1 MVQGLA
7 FLSKKSWHTK
17 NLANQEKVWVAEQR
31 NEAEANKTKELARQI
46 QQEHEQED
54 LDRISGKKTIM
65 DRGIDWMY
73 QGGTTGD
80 LAREDAAKKAEEFLL
95 GKEFVGT
102 GAVRGDFDDAGK
114 KEGIY
119 NVLNVKPVAAAPPSV
134 TSAAGEMAF
143 QRDDDDPT
151 SVKHRNESFRL
162 RVKDPMFLVN
172 QKHREK
178 TVKAEKNRALYEKV
192 VGPTTSLVDADADL
206 KPRSKD
212 SSKERKRDKKV
223 IKREEKERRS
233 DEKERKR
240 HRRDDENHRMKR
252 HHSRSRS
259 RSRSHERARKS
270 RRRETS
276 YSGSRSKS
284 SERHHD
290 RTRQHRAERTGRHHH
305 HKNEDEDRRR
315 HKRAES
321 PEEYDARHHGR
332 LTDRNDDRKRTRRD
346 SNDDDRSDR
355 RRKDLPEKP
364 SSQKRRNSEEN
375 ADRRRGN
382 HLEPPFAST
391 GRDTHAPSRNSGSQ
405 GDRTANGGFGLQGGA
420 KRGSI
425 NRDDLGPSKNLLRQ
439 KRNEQEAER
448 RRIRAAAGSRRRV
461 SVDDR
466 AKALEEMKSNARCR
480 DEVMARKAS
489 ERRNHH
495 DDEGALAGGRANF
508 LQDLTRRTHG
518 IAEGGASLSSRVAQN
533 RYTNQRSHE
542 SFL

>member
-95 GKEFVGT
+95 GKEYVGT
-102 GAVRGDFDDAGK
+102 GAVRGDFDDTGK
-114 KEGIY
+114 KEGIN
-119 NVLNVKPVAAAPPSV
+119 NVLDTKPVPAAPLSMMG
-134 TSAAGEMAF
+134 TAGELAF

-162 RVKDPMFLVN
+162 RVEDPMFLVN

-192 VGPTTSLVDADADL
+192 VGPTTSLVDADNADL
-206 KPRSKD
+206 KQHSKD
-212 SSKERKRDKKV
+212 SSKERRKDKKEM
-223 IKREEKERRS
+223 KREEKERRS
-233 DEKERKR
+233 DDKERRR
-240 HRRDDENHRMKR
+240 HRRDDEDHRRKR

-259 RSRSHERARKS
+259 RSHERSRKS
-270 RRRETS
+270 RRREGS
-276 YSGSRSKS
+276 YSRSRSKS

-290 RTRQHRAERTGRHHH
+290 RTRQYRSEKSSGYNHHH
-305 HKNEDEDRRR
+305 RNEEEDRRR

-321 PEEYDARHHGR
+321 PEEYDARHDR
-332 LTDRNDDRKRTRRD
+332 RADRNDDRKRTRPD

-355 RRKDLPEKP
+355 RRGDIPEKP
-364 SSQKRRNSEEN
+364 SSRKHRNSN
-375 ADRRRGN
+375 GDAYRRHGH
-382 HLEPPFAST
+382 HLEPNYASP
-391 GRDTHAPSRNSGSQ
+391 GRDSHAPSRNSGSQ
-405 GDRTANGGFGLQGGA
+405 GDGTAKGGFGLQGGA

-425 NRDDLGPSKNLLRQ
+425 NRDDLGPSKDLLRQ
-439 KRNEQEAER
+439 KRDEQEAER
-448 RRIRAAAGSRRRV
+448 RRIRQAAAARRRV
-461 SVDDR
+461 SGDDR
-466 AKALEEMKSNARCR
+466 SKALEEMKSDARRR

-489 ERRNHH
+489 ERPNHH
-495 DDEGALAGGRANF
+495 DDEGARTGGQANF
-508 LQDLTRRTHG
+508 LHDITRRTHG